1 MSHAA
6 RSRAGYSATMPAPPR
21 SQSPAEL
28 HDRPVSVPA
37 LVFPIPSSNG
47 ALSRGGTPP
56 RVTSSTAPT
65 LETGEASGSLILV
78 PGSAPYAQTSAG
90 GTPLV
95 LATDA
100 DLVTAEGRISALEAI
115 TVAAT
120 AGAGAKLVL
129 AEPTGG
135 GASTVTMQAPAL
147 AASRTITVPD
157 ADVALAD
164 IATNSTLRTTIAD
177 QLVVAAVAVADVT
190 GGATDG
196 TLTMTLLRADNSTAI
211 ASARQV
217 MINAGSEQYNHFAA
231 LSATVTF
238 SAATTGSIVASGNG
252 WALVQTSAAGAFA
265 CTVANSADETVYF
278 SVDGASAGVSNLATR
293 CAVLGSNSDAATWS
307 A

>member
-1 MSHAA
+1 
-6 RSRAGYSATMPAPPR
+6 
-21 SQSPAEL
+21 
-28 HDRPVSVPA
+28 
-37 LVFPIPSSNG
+37 
-47 ALSRGGTPP
+47 
-56 RVTSSTAPT
+56 
-65 LETGEASGSLILV
+65 
-78 PGSAPYAQTSAG
+78 
-90 GTPLV
+90 
-95 LATDA
+95 
-100 DLVTAEGRISALEAI
+100 
-115 TVAAT
+115 
-120 AGAGAKLVL
+120 
-129 AEPTGG
+129 
-135 GASTVTMQAPAL
+135 MQAPAL

-164 IATNSTLRTTIAD
+164 IATNSTLRITIAD

>member
-1 MSHAA
+1 
-6 RSRAGYSATMPAPPR
+6 MPAPPR

-28 HDRPVSVPA
+28 HDRPISVPA
-37 LVFPIPSSNG
+37 IVLPIPSSNG
-47 ALSRGGTPP
+47 AIPRGGTPP
-56 RVTSSTAPT
+56 RVISSTSPT

-78 PGSAPYAQTSAG
+78 PGSPPYSQTSTG
-90 GTPLV
+90 GTPIV

-100 DLVTAEGRISALEAI
+100 DLVTAEGRITALEAI
-115 TVAAT
+115 AVAAT

-157 ADVALAD
+157 ADVTLAD
-164 IATNSTLRTTIAD
+164 IATNSALRTTLAD
-177 QLVVAAVAVADVT
+177 QLVVATVAVADVT

-196 TLTMTLLRADNSTAI
+196 ALTLTLTRADGSTAI

-217 MINAGSEQYNHFAA
+217 LIRA
-231 LSATVTF
+231 LTTRYLASTLDATVTF

-252 WALVQTSAAGAFA
+252 WAVVQTSAAGAFG
-265 CTVANSADETVYF
+265 CMVANSADETVYF
-278 SVDGASAGVSNLATR
+278 SAATADGGVSDIAAR
-293 CAVLGSNSDAATWS
+293 CNVIGSNSDAATWS